1 GRRPRARRGRRAL
14 RAGDRGA
21 RHEADRHRPL
31 VRRADRAAAAR
42 PEPRGGGDRDRS
54 GPAEG
59 RPLPAALGAAGRVGG
74 VAQPGEP
81 QPCRLAD
88 PRSVPLRLRE
98 RDLGD
103 GVGRAVRALGDPVP
117 RPAAVR
123 GCHRQPL
130 PRLAREGRDR
140 KQRPRAAADHGRRQG
155 PHRPRR
161 RQQANPSPLPALA
174 GRHRLPRVSRPR
186 PLADDRRWLARGRRR
201 LARRA
206 VLLAAV
212 LVAGPAGA
220 GLPPAADDP
229 GPTPPRATSPP
240 PTPSSRAVAA
250 LRDETNL
257 VPAGPVSSP
266 RPLRPAPVPVPQARL
281 YGRAPVDAVIPTTVV
296 RKQHRKKPKK
306 PPPARPLQ
314 VTPPLDGGPY
324 IFPVAGTA
332 SFGDTYGGLRSDVP
346 GGWHHGDD
354 IFAPLGTPVV
364 AVADGTVNRAGWE
377 RVGGWRLWVRDDD
390 GDEFYYAHLSGY
402 ARVAFADGRVHR
414 GEVIGFVGNT
424 GDAFATLPHLHF
436 EVHPRSLLRLKYDG
450 AVDPTTYL
458 QSW

>member
-1 GRRPRARRGRRAL
+1 VNAL
-14 RAGDRGA
+14 
-21 RHEADRHRPL
+21 P
-31 VRRADRAAAAR
+31 
-42 PEPRGGGDRDRS
+42 
-54 GPAEG
+54 
-59 RPLPAALGAAGRVGG
+59 
-74 VAQPGEP
+74 
-81 QPCRLAD
+81 
-88 PRSVPLRLRE
+88 
-98 RDLGD
+98 
-103 GVGRAVRALGDPVP
+103 
-117 RPAAVR
+117 
-123 GCHRQPL
+123 
-130 PRLAREGRDR
+130 
-140 KQRPRAAADHGRRQG
+140 K
-155 PHRPRR
+155 
-161 RQQANPSPLPALA
+161 
-174 GRHRLPRVSRPR
+174 
-186 PLADDRRWLARGRRR
+186 RR
-201 LARRA
+201 LAGGA

-220 GLPPAADDP
+220 GLPPAADDS
-229 GPTPPRATSPP
+229 GPTAPRATSPP

-250 LRDETNL
+250 LRDETSL

-402 ARVAFADGRVHR
+402 ARVALADGRVHR

-458 QSW
+458 QSWPRPTHVVPPAAVHPRFPRATAARYEATTNFRELLRVLPARPRTPAAKPRPVPPPVVARPVAPPHPLALAPPPAAVASASSSSWRWAATDAIAAVAVLGLMMWRQSGSRRRSPAEARLDAAMAAARAELEANLATLRAVRRAVERSRRPVGRPLRLPVRTR